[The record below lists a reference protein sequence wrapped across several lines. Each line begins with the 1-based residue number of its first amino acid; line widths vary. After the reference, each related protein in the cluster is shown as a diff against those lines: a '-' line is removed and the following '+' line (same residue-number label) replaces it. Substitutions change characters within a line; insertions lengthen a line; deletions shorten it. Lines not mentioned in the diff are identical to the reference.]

1 MTTRKVQNPNAKGG
15 AGFIWAIVAVI
26 AIAAIVIGIIVF
38 NGKKDRKDAIA
49 EEMIDTTGITST
61 WEEGSD
67 VIHLAAEGAE
77 DAPEADLFEDFSCS
91 HCAELEEATGDQ
103 ALEALK
109 AGEIQIELRPMVA
122 LDGRGDAY
130 SPDHSTRT
138 LAAELALFAHND
150 TNAALNLRYYLFG
163 NQQDVYK
170 KLEAEDLAK
179 LAEDYGAS
187 GDAVQEIRDGK
198 YMDTAKEVSDA
209 NIKLQEERT
218 KDAPPEQRG
227 AWTPRVM
234 VDGKDIEGG
243 RDAWVETLKNSK

>member
-49 EEMIDTTGITST
+49 EDMIDTTGITST

-103 ALEALK
+103 ALEALDADREFLK
-109 AGEIQIELRPMVA
+109 AGGVMTDDFIDGYIA
-122 LDGRGDAY
+122 LKMQEVTKFR
-130 SPDHSTRT
+130 
-138 LAAELALFAHND
+138 AATHPLEYQL
-150 TNAALNLRYYLFG
+150 YYG
-163 NQQDVYK
+163 N
-170 KLEAEDLAK
+170 
-179 LAEDYGAS
+179 
-187 GDAVQEIRDGK
+187 
-198 YMDTAKEVSDA
+198 
-209 NIKLQEERT
+209 
-218 KDAPPEQRG
+218 
-227 AWTPRVM
+227 
-234 VDGKDIEGG
+234 
-243 RDAWVETLKNSK
+243 